1 MKKFRYSMQ
10 SILDIKL
17 KLEEQEK
24 NNYAQAQMRL
34 NAENEKLA
42 ALVQR
47 RGEYEEHLRRMAGQR
62 LDIPEM
68 RRTEDAIEVM
78 KGLIRQQTVAV
89 RKAEQNVEAALHRL
103 RQAMTERKA
112 QEKLREKAWSE
123 YMMEFE
129 AQERKEI
136 DELVSFRFG
145 AGNE

>member
-1 MKKFRYSMQ
+1 MKKFKYSMQ

-47 RGEYEEHLRRMAGQR
+47 RGEYEEHLRQMAGQR

-103 RQAMTERKA
+103 RQAMTEKKA

-145 AGNE
+145 TGNE

>member
-42 ALVQR
+42 ALGQR

-62 LDIPEM
+62 LDIP
-68 RRTEDAIEVM
+68 
-78 KGLIRQQTVAV
+78 
-89 RKAEQNVEAALHRL
+89 
-103 RQAMTERKA
+103 
-112 QEKLREKAWSE
+112 
-123 YMMEFE
+123 
-129 AQERKEI
+129 
-136 DELVSFRFG
+136 
-145 AGNE
+145 

>member
-1 MKKFRYSMQ
+1 
-10 SILDIKL
+10 
-17 KLEEQEK
+17 
-24 NNYAQAQMRL
+24 
-34 NAENEKLA
+34 
-42 ALVQR
+42 
-47 RGEYEEHLRRMAGQR
+47 MAGQR

-103 RQAMTERKA
+103 RQAMTEKKA

-145 AGNE
+145 TGNE